1 MSKNIDYYHILGVYP
16 GAKADIINLSY
27 QKLRLYLSTI
37 NDDNSAQKLNQINEA
52 FLILSNKET
61 RTKYDH
67 SRAEKIHL
75 ANNYFDTKLDPQP
88 NNTLLIDNNWSQAIN
103 NYPQLYEIE
112 DNLRSISWR
121 LSTAFK
127 LYLLNTK
134 YFDAAKIIAS
144 QLEISFLENFFS
156 SDKNLIDFGKM
167 LIIHQEIPAAKE
179 LNTLVN
185 YVSEVSEV
193 KEVKEVKEVNEKQ
206 TAVKII
212 LRILDKYALNTCNFD
227 NLLINAAM
235 RLEPELVKIYLN
247 AGANANIIIDGNQSL
262 FTCFT
267 KQYGFMRHKGFE
279 EEIKKKYAI
288 DRSFYK
294 YKAKKIDIIEDRK
307 KRIRKEEQ
315 RKKYIKKMFLI
326 LLLIVLWLIHVNR

>member
-16 GAKADIINLSY
+16 GAKAEIINLSY
-27 QKLRLYLSTI
+27 QMLRLNLSAI
-37 NDDNSAQKLNQINEA
+37 NDDILAQKLNQINEA
-52 FLILSNKET
+52 FLILSNSET
-61 RTKYDH
+61 RAEYDH

-88 NNTLLIDNNWSQAIN
+88 KHTLLIDNNWTQAIN
-103 NYPQLYEIE
+103 SYPQLNEIE
-112 DNLRSISWR
+112 NNLRTISWR

-127 LYLLNTK
+127 LYLLDTK
-134 YFDAAKIIAS
+134 YNDGAKIIAS
-144 QLEISFLENFFS
+144 RLETSFLENFFS
-156 SDKNLIDFGKM
+156 SDKNLMDFGKM

-185 YVSEVSEV
+185 YVSEV
-193 KEVKEVKEVNEKQ
+193 KEANEKQ

-212 LRILDKYALNTCNFD
+212 LRILDKYTLNTCNFD

-247 AGANANIIIDGNQSL
+247 AGANVNVLIDGNQSL
-262 FTCFT
+262 FTYFT